1 MPFKNEASGI
11 LAIFST
17 FGYEVVTPLES
28 NFKGRRSS
36 FQTEYEP
43 FVVLNVA
50 VDQFP
55 TATAKMSGWISTI
68 PEVLVASGKLWI
80 RVAVDGA
87 PVGEENGSIW

>member
-1 MPFKNEASGI
+1 M
-11 LAIFST
+11 
-17 FGYEVVTPLES
+17 
-28 NFKGRRSS
+28 
-36 FQTEYEP
+36 
-43 FVVLNVA
+43 LNVA